1 MTFIKN
7 LNWRFATK
15 KFDPLEKVSATD
27 IATICKATKLAPS
40 SFGLQPWHVYVIAD
54 REIKKKLQAEAA
66 YMQPQVADASCL
78 LVFCGRN
85 DIIKRIDDFSKLNV
99 EAKVFDTAKAEE
111 TATSMKR
118 SMAPRSPE
126 AVMDW
131 AKRQAYIALG
141 FALAACSEL
150 KIDSC
155 PMEGFDNAKLDKI
168 LNLPSHI
175 NSVALLAVG
184 YRIEKKTP
192 PKFRFPNND
201 LFTFI

>member
-1 MTFIKN
+1 MTFIQN

-15 KFDPLEKVSATD
+15 KFDPLKKVSATD
-27 IATICKATKLAPS
+27 IATICEATKLAPS
-40 SFGLQPWHVYVIAD
+40 SFGLQPWHVYVVSD
-54 REIKKKLQAEAA
+54 PEIKKKMQVAA
-66 YMQPQVADASCL
+66 YMQSQIADAPYV

-85 DIIKRIDDFSKLNV
+85 DIMKRIDDFGKLNV

-118 SMAPRSPE
+118 SMSSRSPE
-126 AVMDW
+126 ELMNW

-155 PMEGFDNAKLDKI
+155 PMEGFNNAKLDKI
-168 LNLPSHI
+168 LNLPLHM
-175 NSVALLAVG
+175 NSVALLAIG
-184 YRIEKKTP
+184 YRLNGPTS
-192 PKFRFPNND
+192 PKVRFPDKD